1 MRDDPALGTIITT
14 ADALGAEALRAD
26 AEALAERLADG
37 LFYVACLGQF
47 KRGKSTLLNAL
58 VGHDILPTGIV
69 PVTALPTVLRY
80 GPALRARVRR
90 AGGWEDVAAETIADW
105 VAEERNPGNRR
116 RAESVEVF
124 VPSDLL
130 AGGLCLVDT
139 PGLGS
144 VFEWN
149 TAMTHAFVPHV
160 DAAIVLVG
168 ADPPLS
174 REELALVAEVA
185 RHTPHLLFLIS
196 KADRHTE
203 AECAEAARFAERI
216 LTERLGRAPAPIR
229 SVSAVSRD
237 GPHAGGL
244 EQLADELRELGAR
257 SGAPLVESARR
268 RGIRR
273 LTERCVH
280 EIEEM
285 RGALLRPLDESA
297 RRLEQ
302 LRRTATAAE
311 EQLERLT
318 HLFAAEEA
326 VLGRAFEERRAAFL
340 VEALPDAAR
349 ELAAEVERFPRVRG
363 PVLRRQA
370 LDAAR
375 AVAQHWIE
383 PWLRT
388 QEPEAEALYREAG
401 NRLVALA
408 NAFLSELA
416 EPEGGAL
423 ARLPRALDPERAF
436 RVRSGFYFG
445 SLMYTAYGTSP
456 WTWLADMLRSAPAQR
471 REAQAAARAYLERL
485 FIANTARVESDL
497 ADRVRESRRSL
508 EAEVRALLR
517 GVCES
522 AERAARRA
530 QEARSAGEDAVRG
543 RLQRLD
549 ELERSV
555 QAAAGSDD
563 LVATVPPP
571 TAGSP

>member
-1 MRDDPALGTIITT
+1 VRDDPALGTIIST
-14 ADALGAEALRAD
+14 ADALGADALRAD
-26 AEALAERLADG
+26 AEALAERIADG

-58 VGHDILPTGIV
+58 VGHDILPAGIV
-69 PVTALPTVLRY
+69 PVTALPTVLRH
-80 GPALRARVRR
+80 GPVLRARIRR
-90 AGGWEDVAAETIADW
+90 AGAWEDIPAGTIADW

-116 RAESVEVF
+116 HAESVEVF

-185 RHTPHLLFLIS
+185 RHTSHLIFLIS

-203 AECAEAARFAERI
+203 AECAEAARFAEGI

-229 SVSAVSRD
+229 SVSAVTRS

-244 EQLADELRELGAR
+244 AQLADELRELGAR

-268 RGIRR
+268 RGIQR
-273 LTERCVH
+273 LAERCVH

-285 RGALLRPLDESA
+285 RGALVRPLDASA
-297 RRLEQ
+297 RRLEH

-311 EQLERLT
+311 GQLQRLA

-326 VLGRAFEERRAAFL
+326 VLGRTFEEHRAAFL
-340 VEALPDAAR
+340 TGALPDAAR
-349 ELAAEVERFPRVRG
+349 ELAAEVERLPRVRG

-370 LDAAR
+370 LDTAR
-375 AVAQHWIE
+375 AVAQRWIE

-388 QEPEAEALYREAG
+388 QEPEAEVLYREAG
-401 NRLVALA
+401 SRLVALA
-408 NAFLSELA
+408 NAFLNDLA
-416 EPEGGAL
+416 ATEGGAL

-436 RVRSGFYFG
+436 RVRRGFYFG

-456 WTWLADMLRSAPAQR
+456 WTWLADMLRPAPAQR
-471 REAQAAARAYLERL
+471 RVAQAAARAYLERL
-485 FIANTARVESDL
+485 CIANAARVESDL
-497 ADRVRESRRSL
+497 VDRVRESRRSL
-508 EAEVRALLR
+508 EAEVRSLLR

-522 AERAARRA
+522 AERAARHA
-530 QEARSAGEDAVRG
+530 QEARSAGKAAVRG
-543 RLQRLD
+543 RLQWLD
-549 ELERSV
+549 ELERAV
-555 QAAAGSDD
+555 QATGSDD
-563 LVATVPPP
+563 TVAAAPPP
-571 TAGSP
+571 TAGSS